1 MQQMQLGH
9 GQPEVLLLLPR
20 LAWTEHT
27 QICLQPQGSS
37 QGLSSGH
44 RVLLLKQVGC
54 ISMGVRQYISLP
66 TSKGNYKLFKLFCSS
81 LSPPDGS
88 CGCREEL
95 CVCRLFQVAPN
106 LEAPVWEQQAA
117 GDFVD
122 GR

>member
-1 MQQMQLGH
+1 MQQTQLGH

-20 LAWTEHT
+20 LAWAEHT

-44 RVLLLKQVGC
+44 QVLLLKQVGC

-81 LSPPDGS
+81 LSPPRWQLLLQGRTLCMQVVSGS
-88 CGCREEL
+88 TQPGGTS
-95 CVCRLFQVAPN
+95 VG
-106 LEAPVWEQQAA
+106 AA
-117 GDFVD
+117 GCW
-122 GR
+122 